1 MSSPCRDAVRV
12 AALTAL
18 LAGCTGR
25 AAEEAVPATAALRV
39 CADPN
44 NLPFSN
50 ERSEGLE
57 NALAELIAGE
67 LEMRLEYTWW
77 AQRRGFLR
85 NTLRAGVCDVVPGIA
100 ASSELV
106 LATRPYYRSTYV
118 FATRAGRPV
127 RVTSMDDPELRSLR
141 IGVHVIGD
149 DYTNTPPAH
158 ALAARGI
165 VNNVRG
171 YSVYGDYARPNPTS
185 ELVEALLQDEIDV
198 AIVWGP
204 FAGWAAARGAPLEMV
219 PVSPQVD
226 LPFLPFVFDIAM
238 GVRREDTT
246 LRARLDSALV
256 RRQDDITALLARFG
270 VPLVATPGHRVAAR
284 PAGGAR

>member
-25 AAEEAVPATAALRV
+25 AAEEAVPATAVLRV

-204 FAGWAAARGAPLEMV
+204 FAGWAAARGAPIEMV